1 MRVLEAQLARMWENL
16 VGSLSGPLSFRF
28 VLQPIAVTLIAIR
41 AGLRDARRGQ
51 PLYFWAV
58 LTDPDRRRERIREAW
73 KDLARVA
80 VVVLVVDYIYQVMVL
95 RWLYP
100 EEGLIV
106 AVVVALVPYVV
117 VRGLVNRISRRWVR
131 RAGTST

>member
-1 MRVLEAQLARMWENL
+1 MRVVEAQLARMWENL
-16 VGSLSGPLSFRF
+16 VGSLSGPMSFRF

-41 AGLRDARRGQ
+41 AGLRDARRDQ

-58 LTDPDRRRERIREAW
+58 LTDPDRRRERMREAW

-80 VVVLVVDYIYQVMVL
+80 VVVLVVDYIYQVMIL

-117 VRGLVNRISRRWVR
+117 VRGLVNRIGRRWIR